1 MYERASTY
9 GEDHINMEERGYEA
23 LESKKQ
29 DLETDPSSYL
39 RHHWHS
45 LRGVTNSHLLDL
57 QVYSS
62 TQSAVKSS
70 EIPESDALK
79 PESRELL

>member
-1 MYERASTY
+1 MKRFERK
-9 GEDHINMEERGYEA
+9 E
-23 LESKKQ
+23 Q
-29 DLETDPSSYL
+29 DLEIDPSSYL
-39 RHHWHS
+39 RLMKGPAQPESYHWHS
-45 LRGVTNSHLLDL
+45 LRGVTNSHLLNL

-62 TQSAVKSS
+62 TQSAVKTS